1 MPLFAPGAGR
11 AAIPPGM
18 RLIPED
24 TMSQYS
30 TSFLLLPIPE
40 YPALDCAPN
49 KILKLVVLGGSSVGK
64 TGKGQVRSLLFP
76 AAALPSSSA
85 PRADPKL

>member
-1 MPLFAPGAGR
+1 
-11 AAIPPGM
+11 
-18 RLIPED
+18 
-24 TMSQYS
+24 MSQYS

-64 TGKGQVRSLLFP
+64 TGKGQVRSLLFL

-85 PRADPKL
+85 PQADPKL